1 MAKHRDRIG
10 VIADVLKAAGEGARK
25 TRIMRTAN
33 LSYGLLRKYLD
44 EAVAIGYLT
53 FSGEGY
59 GVTEDGN
66 DFLKKYSEYSSRCS
80 NVGKE
85 LESMRLEKEEL
96 TRMCTS
102 DGTLESKAI
111 ERNQRVPATVSDS

>member
-10 VIADVLKAAGEGARK
+10 IIADVLKAAGNGTRK

-59 GVTEDGN
+59 GVTEDGSA
-66 DFLKKYSEYSSRCS
+66 FLKKYSEYSSRYS

-85 LESMRLEKEEL
+85 LESMKLEKEEL

-102 DGTLESKAI
+102 DRTPESKAL
-111 ERNQRVPATVSDS
+111 ERNQRVSKTGSNL

>member
-10 VIADVLKAAGEGARK
+10 IIADVLKAAGEGARK

-44 EAVAIGYLT
+44 EAFAIGYLA

-66 DFLKKYSEYSSRCS
+66 SS
-80 NVGKE
+80 
-85 LESMRLEKEEL
+85 
-96 TRMCTS
+96 
-102 DGTLESKAI
+102 
-111 ERNQRVPATVSDS
+111 

>member
-10 VIADVLKAAGEGARK
+10 IIADTLKAAGEGARK

-44 EAVAIGYLT
+44 DAVALGYLT

-59 GVTEDGN
+59 EVTEDGSA
-66 DFLKKYSEYSSRCS
+66 FLKKYGEYLRRYSRVD
-80 NVGKE
+80 NE

-96 TRMCTS
+96 TRMCS
-102 DGTLESKAI
+102 LVSRSKNV
-111 ERNQRVPATVSDS
+111 RNPCA